1 MLFNYKE
8 VIKMLGTDY
17 KLKMAISGKILYKI
31 EKGIYSDKRKN
42 FTLPELLL
50 KKYSNA
56 FLVKESALHYIGF
69 IEKEPE
75 KVHLGTPRNALRIND
90 DRVVQHFYSDFNMS
104 EFEDGL
110 FEGIEHILSIKNLHR
125 SFSPNHNEIRLF
137 NFKAMLYDYIREC
150 DLQPFDEVKEVLDKF
165 AVCQYFTDF
174 DIDDFDMNLYRER
187 ISLESKIRK
196 YIRLID
202 DNARER
208 SWNWELYV

>member
-56 FLVKESALHYIGF
+56 FLVKESALHYIGY

-90 DRVVQHFYSDFNMS
+90 DRVVVVELTEEGRKMKDKITCVPCEIKGKLNLS
-104 EFEDGL
+104 EEQA
-110 FEGIEHILSIKNLHR
+110 
-125 SFSPNHNEIRLF
+125 NELKRAL
-137 NFKAMLYDYIREC
+137 D
-150 DLQPFDEVKEVLDKF
+150 DLLKVL
-165 AVCQYFTDF
+165 
-174 DIDDFDMNLYRER
+174 R
-187 ISLESKIRK
+187 
-196 YIRLID
+196 
-202 DNARER
+202 
-208 SWNWELYV
+208 